1 MTKKEEPFNNPFA
14 KLKVASKEP
23 AKGVAVPGR
32 PPTSKPPP
40 PPPAPS
46 KKRSVEDDEAAM
58 FLEAV
63 GGVAPVKVK
72 PQRVDPTAP
81 PPKTI
86 ERAGEEAESLTRL
99 AELIAPDDVFEVDE
113 DGERV
118 EGHVRGFD
126 ARVLKRLKAG
136 EFPVDASVDLHG
148 LKKDEAQKAVEHLV
162 QRSRVAGHRCVVIV
176 TGRGLHSEAAAPVL
190 KPEVPGWLSRG
201 RTSKQVLAFCS
212 APPQHGGV
220 GAIVVLLRR

>member
-1 MTKKEEPFNNPFA
+1 MTKKGEEPFNNPFA
-14 KLKVASKEP
+14 KLKVP
-23 AKGVAVPGR
+23 AKEAPKSAAAPARVAAPVR
-32 PPTSKPPP
+32 APP
-40 PPPAPS
+40 PS
-46 KKRSVEDDEAAM
+46 KKRTADDDDAAM

-81 PPKTI
+81 PAPVI
-86 ERAGEEAESLTRL
+86 DRVLEEAESLTRL
-99 AELIAPDDVFEVDE
+99 AELITPEDVFELDE

-126 ARVLKRLKAG
+126 ERVVKRLRAG
-136 EFPVDASVDLHG
+136 QFKVDASVDLHG
-148 LKKDEAQKAVEHLV
+148 LKKDEAQKAVEQLV
-162 QRSRVAGHRCVVIV
+162 QRARVAGHRCVVIV
-176 TGRGLHSEAAAPVL
+176 TGRGLHSESAAPVL
-190 KPEVPGWLSRG
+190 KPEVPLWLSRG

-220 GAIVVLLRR
+220 GAIIVLLRR